1 MNLSNN
7 VLKDYNGNFMNIIL
21 HRLKSELGK
30 NYNNIFLNINKQ
42 QYSSINSP
50 NNKRYG
56 NIISNQS
63 KKDKS
68 NNIIIERENSP
79 YKYDNF
85 ENLDDMSYK
94 NNLDNMKSNY
104 ELKSE
109 ELEEEKYMDFNEN
122 NNGVINEEKEKN
134 KKNKKYDEEIIHIND
149 NNIEADKINENNND
163 KEKQKE
169 NNINNKEE
177 QKVKD
182 RRQKENKKKIEDNE
196 DNIIVDMNYLDYI
209 KQK

>member
-30 NYNNIFLNINKQ
+30 NYNNIFLNTNKQ
-42 QYSSINSP
+42 QYSNINSP

-56 NIISNQS
+56 NLISNHS
-63 KKDKS
+63 KKGKS

-85 ENLDDMSYK
+85 DNLDDMSYK
-94 NNLDNMKSNY
+94 NNLDNMISNY
-104 ELKSE
+104 ELKTE
-109 ELEEEKYMDFNEN
+109 ELEEEKYMDINEN
-122 NNGVINEEKEKN
+122 NNKVINEEKEHN